1 MTIARHTLALLS
13 IVGCSVDVL
22 GSLYLA
28 YDLLGGEHG
37 PLRTLTRAVTYGA
50 LFGIGFGVFL
60 GPVFALVTGIT
71 QGITLGWEFS
81 RASRGKLKSGFW
93 YDAAMSVIR
102 GIGFGLGAAYLYG
115 PKFGITFGAL
125 TAVGQ
130 TIAYQFGMRPTIG
143 YEPSLRLRVTKFQV
157 LGVMNRTLGY
167 AVSGYLSALFAGE
180 SDIALI
186 AGLRLGLVI
195 GVLTLLVGACIP
207 VIEWFADHAP
217 QKRLGV
223 FGVVLILIGF
233 GLQSLQYWAA
243 LLEVPIR

>member
-13 IVGCSVDVL
+13 IIGCAVDVL

-50 LFGIGFGVFL
+50 LFGIGFGLFL
-60 GPVFALVTGIT
+60 GPVFAIVTGIA

-102 GIGFGLGAAYLYG
+102 GIGFGLGTAYLYG
-115 PKFGITFGAL
+115 MKFGTTFGAL

-130 TIAYQFGMRPTIG
+130 TIAYQFGMRPTME
-143 YEPSLRLRVTKFQV
+143 YEPSLRPRVTKFQL
-157 LGVMNRTLGY
+157 LGVLNRTVGY
-167 AVSGYLSALFAGE
+167 ALSGYLSALIAGE
-180 SDIALI
+180 SEIAI
-186 AGLRLGLVI
+186 SVGLKLGLAI
-195 GVLTLLVGACIP
+195 GLFTLIIGACIP
-207 VIEWFADHAP
+207 VIEWSADRAP
-217 QKRLGV
+217 ERRMGV
-223 FGVVLILIGF
+223 FGVLLILIGF

-243 LLEVPIR
+243 LLDVGLR

>member
-1 MTIARHTLALLS
+1 MTIARHTLPLLS

-93 YDAAMSVIR
+93 YEAAMSGIR
-102 GIGFGLGAAYLYG
+102 GLGFGLGAAYLYG

-130 TIAYQFGMRPTIG
+130 TIAYQFGMRPTME

-157 LGVMNRTLGY
+157 LGVLNRTVRY
-167 AVSGYLSALFAGE
+167 AVSGYRNLPGAFLRNTFASILARSVRTAHWRSAYKAAREVSPGSSQRDKALVASRAVATIGLAASFVSSQCALGCADLRFAH
-180 SDIALI
+180 L
-186 AGLRLGLVI
+186 
-195 GVLTLLVGACIP
+195 
-207 VIEWFADHAP
+207 
-217 QKRLGV
+217 
-223 FGVVLILIGF
+223 
-233 GLQSLQYWAA
+233 
-243 LLEVPIR
+243 

>member
-1 MTIARHTLALLS
+1 MTIARHTLALFS
-13 IVGCSVDVL
+13 IVGCALDVL

-50 LFGIGFGVFL
+50 LFGIGFGSFL
-60 GPVFALVTGIT
+60 GPVFAVVTGIT

-81 RASRGKLKSGFW
+81 RASRGKLESGFW
-93 YDAAMSVIR
+93 FDAAMSVIR

-115 PKFGITFGAL
+115 AKFGLTFGTL

-130 TIAYQFGMRPTIG
+130 TIAYQFGMRPTMEYG
-143 YEPSLRLRVTKFQV
+143 PSLRLLVTKFQL
-157 LGVMNRTLGY
+157 LGVLNRTVGY
-167 AVSGYLSALFAGE
+167 AVSGYLSAVIAGE
-180 SDIALI
+180 REIAIGAGVKLGVA
-186 AGLRLGLVI
+186 AGL
-195 GVLTLLVGACIP
+195 LTLIVGACIP

-217 QKRLGV
+217 ERRMGV
-223 FGVVLILIGF
+223 FGVVLLLIGF

-243 LLEVPIR
+243 LLEVGVR